1 MSGGTILRGATMFGW
16 DSDGRP
22 QIGGGEG
29 PEAVVGVNSL
39 NQMIRE
45 SVNGAVSGILNGLG
59 GIAQGGQRQ
68 PVQLVLDTGVLVA
81 AIAPSMNDEMSRI
94 DTWRHG
100 GDR

>member
-1 MSGGTILRGATMFGW
+1 MFGW
-16 DSDGRP
+16 DAQGRP
-22 QIGGGEG
+22 HIGGGEG
-29 PEAVVGVNSL
+29 AEAVVGVNSL
-39 NQMIRE
+39 DHMIRE